1 MSTNAEK
8 GRGPSKRKAPAAVIT
23 EEDLARLDTTSV
35 VDQPLEATDPVN
47 AAFLKF
53 GTVICVILTVVMT
66 ALVTTAVIL
75 RYFFNSSI
83 PIAAEGPQYLFPWLI
98 AGGAIVAQAQMS
110 HVAVDYAM
118 SRMSFENYRRTVIGI
133 WVFVAIL
140 LAYLTY
146 LGLYM
151 APPMAAQS
159 TPIMGLPQ
167 LGSFGA
173 FIVMTFVMCLQAI
186 ARVVHIVRNGPPERI
201 TDLTDPDAAKHMP
214 ELHHG

>member
-1 MSTNAEK
+1 MSTQPAK
-8 GRGPSKRKAPAAVIT
+8 GRVADPVIT
-23 EEDLARLDTTSV
+23 EEDLAHLDTQSV
-35 VDQPLEATDPVN
+35 VDQPLEATDPIN
-47 AAFLKF
+47 RMFLRL
-53 GTVICVILTVVMT
+53 GTVICVVLTLVMT
-66 ALVTTAVIL
+66 VLVTVAVVL

-83 PIAAEGPQYLFPWLI
+83 PIAAEGPTYLFPWLI

-110 HVAVDYAM
+110 HVAVDYVLTKM
-118 SRMSFENYRRTVIGI
+118 SEVTYRKATIVI
-133 WVFVAIL
+133 WAFVAVL

-151 APPMAAQS
+151 AAPMAAQS

-167 LGSFGA
+167 LGSFAA

-201 TDLTDPDAAKHMP
+201 TDLTSEDAAAHLT
-214 ELHHG
+214 EARHA

>member
-1 MSTNAEK
+1 MSTKPTME
-8 GRGPSKRKAPAAVIT
+8 RGADPVIT

-35 VDQPLEATDPVN
+35 VDQPLEATDPIN
-47 AAFLKF
+47 KMFLRL
-53 GTVICVILTVVMT
+53 GTVICVVLTLVMT
-66 ALVTTAVIL
+66 VLVTVAVVL

-83 PIAAEGPQYLFPWLI
+83 PIAAEGPTYLFPWLI

-110 HVAVDYAM
+110 HVSVDYVLTKM
-118 SRMSFENYRRTVIGI
+118 SAATYRKAVIGI
-133 WVFVAIL
+133 WVFVAVL

-151 APPMAAQS
+151 AAPMAAQS

-167 LGSFGA
+167 LGSFAA
-173 FIVMTFVMCLQAI
+173 FIVMAFVMCLQAI

-201 TDLTDPDAAKHMP
+201 TDLTDPEAAAHLP
-214 ELHHG
+214 EARHA

>member
-1 MSTNAEK
+1 MSTTADDRRGK
-8 GRGPSKRKAPAAVIT
+8 GQGAVIT
-23 EEDLARLDTTSV
+23 EEDLARLDTQSV
-35 VDQPLEATDPVN
+35 VDQPLEATDPINKV
-47 AAFLKF
+47 FLQV
-53 GTVICVILTVVMT
+53 GTMICVILTVVMT
-66 ALVTTAVIL
+66 ALVTIAVIL

-83 PIAAEGPQYLFPWLI
+83 PIAAEGPTYLFPWLI

-110 HVAVDYAM
+110 HVAVDYVM
-118 SRMSFENYRRTVIGI
+118 SRMSAAAYRRTVIGI
-133 WVFVAIL
+133 WVFVAVL

-167 LGSFGA
+167 LGSFAA
-173 FIVMTFVMCLQAI
+173 FIVMTFVMCLQAV

-201 TDLTDPDAAKHMP
+201 TDLTDPEAADRLP